1 MLNGLAKLFFPSGE
15 IWKGFYKND
24 RWHGISD
31 SKWSENERMIFRYE
45 DGLWHGVG
53 LRFTRENLIADEYRD
68 VIYIERYEN
77 GSLKWSVD
85 FKI

>member
-1 MLNGLAKLFFPSGE
+1 
-15 IWKGFYKND
+15 
-24 RWHGISD
+24 
-31 SKWSENERMIFRYE
+31 MIFRYE